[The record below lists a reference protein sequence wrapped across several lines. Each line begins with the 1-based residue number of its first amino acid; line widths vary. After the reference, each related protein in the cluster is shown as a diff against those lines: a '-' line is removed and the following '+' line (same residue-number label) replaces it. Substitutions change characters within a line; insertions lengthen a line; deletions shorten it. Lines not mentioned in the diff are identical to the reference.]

1 MSYSDGAVKTM
12 YLDPVSFVPNGRAAF
27 ELDAKKLA
35 YLPNMRLLN
44 LGADNTTGPTGY
56 SLGLGAVALIKNC
69 RLMDARTE
77 LSALRN
83 VAPYAFFKNV
93 NRSND
98 INKSN
103 DSYLKRN
110 NLGYEIN
117 GLDNKVSRVYPS
129 GGSDT
134 AVSGA
139 TDTAYLDLREILPVL
154 KQLPVLPSSVFPN
167 LRIEIEFDANT
178 TNQIFDETARLAT
191 VLRPILAVD
200 YVDDMKVAKPL
211 MDMLDAGVTWNEIEW
226 DNFQIPAV
234 DTSGAGWAAT
244 DVATQSKTNT
254 SMGFK
259 GKSLG
264 RMLIQKQLVDKSL
277 EVTGGSAVNGFGGV
291 ASSQAVL
298 QEATQ
303 INLNGKSV
311 FPGVGGINR
320 PNAML
325 GTVVDAYDELQA
337 YPGSNLYKWNQS
349 DNLLEDGKIGGQ
361 TAWSCCEI
369 GARVAQLQ
377 VSISR
382 QNNKDTDTLAPT
394 NAALQI
400 NLYAEV
406 LKVITFEGGS
416 YSVIYA

>member
-1 MSYSDGAVKTM
+1 MSYSDGAIKTM
-12 YLDPVSFVPNGRAAF
+12 YLDPVSFVPNGRASF
-27 ELDAKKLA
+27 ELDAKHLA

-44 LGADNTTGPTGY
+44 LGADNATGQTGY

-110 NLGYEIN
+110 NLGYEID
-117 GLDNKVSRVYPS
+117 GLSNKVSRVYPS

-134 AVSGA
+134 AASGA

-154 KQLPVLPSSVFPN
+154 KQLPVLPSSVFRN
-167 LRIEIEFDANT
+167 LRIEIEFDANPL
-178 TNQIFDETARLAT
+178 NQIFDETARVPT
-191 VLRPILAVD
+191 ILRPILAVD

-226 DNFQIPAV
+226 DNFQLPAV
-234 DTSGAGWAAT
+234 DTSGAGWDAT
-244 DVATQSKTNT
+244 KVATQSKTNT

-259 GKSLG
+259 GKSVG
-264 RMLIQKQLVDKSL
+264 RLLIQKQLVDKTK
-277 EVTGGSAVNGFGGV
+277 EQNAGAVLGFGAV
-291 ASSQAVL
+291 ASSQSFL

-311 FPGVGGINR
+311 FPGVGGVNR

-325 GTVVDAYDELQA
+325 GTLIDAYDELQA
-337 YPGSNLYKWNQS
+337 YPGSNFYKWNKS
-349 DNLLEDGKIGGQ
+349 DDLLEDGNIGGQ

-369 GARVAQLQ
+369 GARVAELQ

-382 QNNKDTDTLAPT
+382 QNNKDTDPLAPT
-394 NAALQI
+394 NNAIQV

>member
-12 YLDPVSFVPNGRAAF
+12 YLDPVSFVPNGRASF
-27 ELDAKKLA
+27 ELDAKHLA
-35 YLPNMRLLN
+35 YLPNIRLLG
-44 LGADNTTGPTGY
+44 LGADNATGQTGY

-110 NLGYEIN
+110 NLGYEID
-117 GLDNKVSRVYPS
+117 GLSNKVSRVYPS

-134 AVSGA
+134 AASGA
-139 TDTAYLDLREILPVL
+139 TDTAYVDLREILPVL
-154 KQLPVLPSSVFPN
+154 KQLPILPTSVFRN
-167 LRIEIEFDANT
+167 LRIEIEFDANPL
-178 TNQIFDETARLAT
+178 NQIFDETARVPT

-200 YVDDMKVAKPL
+200 YVDDMKIAKPL
-211 MDMLDAGVTWNEIEW
+211 MDMLDGGVTWNEIEW

-264 RMLIQKQLVDKSL
+264 RLLIQKQLVDKTK
-277 EVTGGSAVNGFGGV
+277 EQNAGAVLGFGAV
-291 ASSQAVL
+291 ASSQSLL

-303 INLNGKSV
+303 INLNGKAV
-311 FPGVGGINR
+311 FPGVGGVNR

-325 GTVVDAYDELQA
+325 GTLVDAYDELQA
-337 YPGSNLYKWNQS
+337 YPGSNLYKWSKS
-349 DNLLEDGKIGGQ
+349 DDLLEDGNIGGQ

-369 GARVAQLQ
+369 GARVAELQ

-382 QNNKDTDTLAPT
+382 QNNKDTDPLAPT
-394 NAALQI
+394 NNALQV

-406 LKVITFEGGS
+406 LKVITFEGGR

>member
-1 MSYSDGAVKTM
+1 MSYSDGKVKTM
-12 YLDPVSFVPNGRAAF
+12 YLDPVSFVPNGRASF
-27 ELDAKKLA
+27 ELDAKHLG
-35 YLPNMRLLN
+35 YLPNIRLLG
-44 LGADNTTGPTGY
+44 LGADNATGPTGY
-56 SLGLGAVALIKNC
+56 SLGLGAVSLIKNC

-110 NLGYEIN
+110 NLGYEID
-117 GLDNKVSRVYPS
+117 GLSNKVSRVYPS

-134 AVSGA
+134 AASGA
-139 TDTAYLDLREILPVL
+139 TDTAYVDLREILPVL
-154 KQLPVLPSSVFPN
+154 KQLPILPSSVFRN
-167 LRIEIEFDANT
+167 LRIEIEFDANPL
-178 TNQIFDETARLAT
+178 NQIFDETVRVPT

-200 YVDDMKVAKPL
+200 YVDDMKIAKPL
-211 MDMLDAGVTWNEIEW
+211 MDMLDGGVTWNEIEW

-264 RMLIQKQLVDKSL
+264 RLLIQKQLVDKTK
-277 EVTGGSAVNGFGGV
+277 EQNGGAVLGFGAV
-291 ASSQAVL
+291 ASSQSLL

-303 INLNGKSV
+303 INLNGKAV
-311 FPGVGGINR
+311 FPGVGGVNR

-325 GTVVDAYDELQA
+325 GTLVDAYDELQA
-337 YPGSNLYKWNQS
+337 YPGSNLYKWSKS
-349 DNLLEDGKIGGQ
+349 DDLLEDGNIGGQ

-369 GARVAQLQ
+369 GARVAELQ

-382 QNNKDTDTLAPT
+382 QNNKDTDPLAPT
-394 NAALQI
+394 NNALQV

-406 LKVITFEGGS
+406 LKVITFENGR

>member
-1 MSYSDGAVKTM
+1 MSYSNGAIKTM
-12 YLDPVSFVPNGRAAF
+12 YIDPVSFVPNGRCAF

-35 YLPNMRLLN
+35 FLPNMRLLN
-44 LGADNTTGPTGY
+44 LGADNENGPTGY
-56 SLGLGAVALIKNC
+56 STGLGAVALIKNC

-110 NLGYEIN
+110 VLGYEISGIN
-117 GLDNKVSRVYPS
+117 NKVTHVYPS

-134 AVSGA
+134 AASGA
-139 TDTAYLDLREILPVL
+139 TDTAFLDLREILPVL
-154 KQLPVLPSSVFPN
+154 KQIPVLPTATFKN
-167 LRIEIEFDANT
+167 LRIEIEFDANPL
-178 TNQIFDETARLAT
+178 NQIFDETGRVPT
-191 VLRPILAVD
+191 ILRPILAVD
-200 YVDDMKVAKPL
+200 YVDDMNVAKPL
-211 MDMLDAGVTWNEIEW
+211 MDMLSSGVTWNEIEW

-234 DTSGAGWAAT
+234 DTSGAAWTAT

-259 GKSLG
+259 GKSVG
-264 RMLIQKQLVDKSL
+264 RLLIQKQIVDKTK
-277 EVTGGSAVNGFGGV
+277 EANAGSVLGFGGV
-291 ASSQAVL
+291 ASSQALL

-303 INLNGKSV
+303 INLNGKAV
-311 FPGVGGINR
+311 FPGVGGVNR

-337 YPGSNLYKWNQS
+337 YPGSNLYKWSKS
-349 DNLLEDGKIGGQ
+349 DDLLDDGNIGGQ

-369 GARVAQLQ
+369 GARVAELQ

-382 QNNKDTDTLAPT
+382 QNNKDTDPLAPT
-394 NAALQI
+394 NNALQV

-406 LKVITFEGGS
+406 LKVLTFEGGR